1 MINSARLKTILIAVA
16 ILAIS
21 STTFAQMSVG
31 GRAGVNFA
39 NLNGS
44 SVENNKGLIG
54 YNFGGIFNYEMED
67 IITSSFGER
76 FSLQGEFSLQTKGAK
91 YEVPE
96 MDDIKQVFTYVQ
108 VPIIG
113 MYTYPVNDK
122 IEVYGEAGFFMSGL
136 FGVTVDG
143 EKSREVALDPVTGE
157 PVTRKW
163 REEYKG
169 FDAGVV
175 FGAGGK
181 MPIPNTKLKGYLN
194 LRYSLGLTNI
204 GEYSDKSGMTEESLA
219 GIKTG
224 TFSVMVGVTYPI
236 N

>member
-1 MINSARLKTILIAVA
+1 MLK
-16 ILAIS
+16 
-21 STTFAQMSVG
+21 
-31 GRAGVNFA
+31 
-39 NLNGS
+39 
-44 SVENNKGLIG
+44 
-54 YNFGGIFNYEMED
+54 
-67 IITSSFGER
+67 
-76 FSLQGEFSLQTKGAK
+76 
-91 YEVPE
+91 

-122 IEVYGEAGFFMSGL
+122 IEVYGEAGFFMSAL

-143 EKSREVALDPVTGE
+143 EKSQVVYSGTESIS
-157 PVTRKW
+157 RKY

-194 LRYSLGLTNI
+194 LRYSFGLMGIGDYSAKTPDNI
-204 GEYSDKSGMTEESLA
+204 TEESLSD
-219 GIKTG
+219 IKTG
-224 TFSVMVGVTYPI
+224 AFSVMVGVTYPI